1 MSILITGG
9 LGFIGSHMTA
19 FLLENNFEC
28 VVIDNLSNA
37 HINTI
42 NQIHKCV
49 PNKSNLLHFH
59 NIDITDY
66 EGVEYVMKKYNIIAC
81 IHFAGL
87 KAVGESVDHP
97 LLYYANNITGSLV
110 LLNLLKKYNCKNV
123 IFSSSSTVYGDAKRD
138 NANIIETDNLQPLNP
153 YGKTKMYV
161 ENMFLDVSES
171 EKDNWNI
178 DILRYFNP
186 VGAHPS
192 GLLDENPKGE
202 PKNLFPYIIQVIEG
216 KQQKLRIFGDTYLTR
231 DGTGE
236 RDYIHVMDLVDAHYA
251 SLKDILNRY
260 SKKKPGMYR
269 VFNVGTGKGTTVM
282 EVLKLFE
289 KNIRRDIPMSICS
302 IRSGDIARSVCNVD
316 KIKTELKWEP
326 KYTLNDAIKHTLDSK
341 NRYFK

>member
-19 FLLENNFEC
+19 YLLGKDYEC
-28 VVIDNLSNA
+28 IVIDNLSNA

-66 EGVEYVMKKYNIIAC
+66 EGVEFVMKKYNIIAC

-87 KAVGESVDHP
+87 KAVGESVEHP

-110 LLNLLKKYNCKNV
+110 LMNLLKKYNCKNV

-138 NANIIETDNLQPLNP
+138 NANILETDYLQPVNP
-153 YGKTKMYV
+153 YGKTKLYV

-171 EKDNWNI
+171 EKNEWNV

-192 GLLDENPKGE
+192 GLLSENPVGE
-202 PKNLFPYIIQVIEG
+202 PKNLFPYISQVIEG

-251 SLKDILNRY
+251 SLKDILHRT
-260 SKKKPGMYR
+260 K
-269 VFNVGTGKGTTVM
+269 
-282 EVLKLFE
+282 E
-289 KNIRRDIPMSICS
+289 K
-302 IRSGDIARSVCNVD
+302 
-316 KIKTELKWEP
+316 
-326 KYTLNDAIKHTLDSK
+326 
-341 NRYFK
+341 